1 MRSKTVFAYLTFLYI
16 YGLLI
21 LFFPVIELE
30 ANVGYGREFVN
41 CIGLMSHTHVYPIT
55 HVFSVIA
62 LIMVILSLIIST
74 FCSIKYYN
82 DELGSSSSL
91 VFGIALMQGAGF
103 IISVLSIAI
112 FVTSTTA
119 RTPLGEIPGLLGFL
133 ISIAFQRYI
142 YTNNIVVNL
151 NKEQAS
157 ISASSS
163 QDEISNKMSETK
175 KYSIYSLGKTLN
187 IYETY
192 LELIQK
198 DTSDSY
204 LTGGIIL
211 KSTITFKLED
221 LTEIRSKKA
230 TSTSFGSIVIFK
242 GVDVVGFEFRDDK
255 NSEAEMIINHLEK
268 IVENNKNKTSDRKE
282 QTPKEEEKPVEAKD
296 AKNDN
301 NALKIGDTVII
312 ETSTHADD
320 GYEIYY
326 GSTGTVI
333 ELISSISALVN
344 VKGHTVKILTRYI
357 EKK

>member
-119 RTPLGEIPGLLGFL
+119 RTPCP
-133 ISIAFQRYI
+133 AFCPRYSLHPPQ
-142 YTNNIVVNL
+142 TDT
-151 NKEQAS
+151 ACR
-157 ISASSS
+157 ASSC
-163 QDEISNKMSETK
+163 
-175 KYSIYSLGKTLN
+175 
-187 IYETY
+187 
-192 LELIQK
+192 
-198 DTSDSY
+198 
-204 LTGGIIL
+204 
-211 KSTITFKLED
+211 
-221 LTEIRSKKA
+221 
-230 TSTSFGSIVIFK
+230 
-242 GVDVVGFEFRDDK
+242 
-255 NSEAEMIINHLEK
+255 
-268 IVENNKNKTSDRKE
+268 
-282 QTPKEEEKPVEAKD
+282 
-296 AKNDN
+296 
-301 NALKIGDTVII
+301 
-312 ETSTHADD
+312 
-320 GYEIYY
+320 
-326 GSTGTVI
+326 
-333 ELISSISALVN
+333 
-344 VKGHTVKILTRYI
+344 
-357 EKK
+357 